1 MIRVVAMSMWKRS
14 YLKSIRKLN
23 GVCRPEVL
31 LHVDQAY
38 CLLVSYKNGLFCRNV
53 DCVLLFNWLTCRPCF
68 FLMNQLQVCVC
79 ISVFSRRRGNQE
91 LSITKKLC
99 DEIWSQGVRSGTLGI
114 FGGQCLRGLWWGF
127 RRKNDFRFPHS
138 DQTQKSISYWNFI
151 FITRRPLEN
160 SFHLYQLLIKA
171 SHSLML

>member
-23 GVCRPEVL
+23 CVCRPEVL

-99 DEIWSQGVRSGTLGI
+99 DEIWSQGGEKWHSWH
-114 FGGQCLRGLWWGF
+114 LWWAVFEGAVVGF
-127 RRKNDFRFPHS
+127 QTKKWFSFPSFRP
-138 DQTQKSISYWNFI
+138 DPKIDI
-151 FITRRPLEN
+151 LLK
-160 SFHLYQLLIKA
+160 FHLYYTTTFGK
-171 SHSLML
+171 